1 MICIENI
8 DDIMKIP
15 GVDPEF
21 FIQSIPIL
29 ISKENKVCGDVTV
42 IFCSDNYLL
51 EMNQKYLKHDYF
63 TDVITFDYTDNQIV
77 SGDLF
82 VSVDRVLDN
91 ANSLRVE
98 AKDELV
104 RVVYHGVLH
113 LVGFKDKTEEEK
125 ALMTANRM
133 SIYIILFHVKQKV
146 N

>member
-1 MICIENI
+1 MISIENI
-8 DDIMKIP
+8 DNIMKIP

-29 ISKENKVCGDVTV
+29 ISKENKACGDVTV

-51 EMNQKYLKHDYF
+51 EINQIYLNHDYY
-63 TDVITFDYTDNQIV
+63 TDIITFDYSDNQAV

-98 AKDELV
+98 AKEELV
-104 RVVYHGVLH
+104 RVVFHGVLH
-113 LVGFKDKTEEEK
+113 LIGFKDKTEEEK
-125 ALMTANRM
+125 ALMTAKENEYLYNFVSRET
-133 SIYIILFHVKQKV
+133 KD
-146 N
+146 

>member
-1 MICIENI
+1 MICVENI
-8 DDIMKIP
+8 DNIMKIP

-51 EMNQKYLKHDYF
+51 EINQKYLKHDYY
-63 TDVITFDYTDNQIV
+63 TDIITFDYSDNQAV

-104 RVVYHGVLH
+104 RVVFHGVLH
-113 LVGFKDKTEEEK
+113 LIGFKDKTEEEK
-125 ALMTANRM
+125 VLMTAKENEYLYNFVSRETK
-133 SIYIILFHVKQKV
+133 S
-146 N
+146 